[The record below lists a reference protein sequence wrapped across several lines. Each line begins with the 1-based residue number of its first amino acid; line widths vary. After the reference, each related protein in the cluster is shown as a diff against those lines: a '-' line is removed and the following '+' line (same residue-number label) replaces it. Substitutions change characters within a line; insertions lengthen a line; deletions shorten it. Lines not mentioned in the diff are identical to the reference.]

1 MKGKDRNFN
10 PDNDI
15 PDLAGKVIFVTGG
28 ECSPLASPQKNKN
41 KNKNIPSL
49 SIQKPIPLISY
60 TAGTAGLGAESVM
73 ALAKHNPKEIYFSG
87 RNAQKANEII
97 REITAIVPGANL
109 TFIQNDLSS
118 LGSIQ
123 ASMQKFTSERLDILI
138 CNAGIMAAPAGL
150 TPDGYEIQFGTNH
163 LGHALLIKLLLPILL
178 QTAAAPADVRIIT
191 LSSLGFRGHPKGGIV
206 FRALRTPQ
214 DSPLGPWIRYGQ
226 SKTANILFAAELARR
241 HPTILSVSVHPGVVH
256 TDLVGNLGLANRM
269 LVHVTN
275 IGQIVT
281 PAEGAHNQL
290 WAATSPRSQIVSG
303 AFYEPVGLLSTK
315 LDATSRSEK
324 LAAEL
329 WDWTEQALKDYS

>member
-1 MKGKDRNFN
+1 
-10 PDNDI
+10 
-15 PDLAGKVIFVTGG
+15 
-28 ECSPLASPQKNKN
+28 
-41 KNKNIPSL
+41 
-49 SIQKPIPLISY
+49 
-60 TAGTAGLGAESVM
+60 M

-97 REITAIVPGANL
+97 REITAIVPGAKL
-109 TFIQNDLSS
+109 TFIQSDLGS
-118 LGSIQ
+118 LASIQ

-150 TPDGYEIQFGTNH
+150 TTDGYEIQFGTNH
-163 LGHALLIKLLLPILL
+163 LGHALLIKLLLPTLV
-178 QTAAAPADVRIIT
+178 QTAAPPHSADVRIIT
-191 LSSLGFRGHPKGGIV
+191 LTSLGFRGHPKGGIV
-206 FRALRTPQ
+206 FRDLRTPQ
-214 DSPLGPWIRYGQ
+214 DGLFGPWIRYGQ
-226 SKTANILFAAELARR
+226 SKIANILFAAELARR
-241 HPTILSVSVHPGVVH
+241 YPTILSVSIHPGVVH

-275 IGQIVT
+275 IGQIVK

-290 WAATSPRSQIVSG
+290 WAATSPRSTIVSG

-329 WDWTEQALKDYS
+329 WDWTEQALKEYS